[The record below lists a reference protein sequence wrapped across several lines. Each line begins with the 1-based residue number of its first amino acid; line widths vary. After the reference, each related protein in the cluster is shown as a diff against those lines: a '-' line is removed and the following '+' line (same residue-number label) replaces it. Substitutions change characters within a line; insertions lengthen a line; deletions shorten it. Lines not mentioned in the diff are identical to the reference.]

1 MVRLIPSTRCCEMV
15 IKLKMLGSLQDFLP
29 DRKLPYSAEVEEGAT
44 VGEVFDSL
52 GMPHDRPR
60 IILVNSSR
68 ARVDYILEDG
78 DTLVVIPTLTGG

>member
-1 MVRLIPSTRCCEMV
+1 MV
-15 IKLKMLGSLQDFLP
+15 IKLKMLGCLQDYLP
-29 DRKLPYSAEVEEGAT
+29 EGRLPYTAEVADGAT

-52 GMPHDRPR
+52 GLPHDRPR

-68 ARVDYILEDG
+68 AQIDYILEDG